1 MKFTFDKNYLLV
13 QVAIVV
19 IFYLLNTWLANK
31 DTSNHFNVKKNDSI
45 TPYEMFTYVSGLQYG
60 APGSKLEP
68 VSSEAKTLSLI
79 QRVLFI
85 SMALGGL
92 KLENAT
98 STVNVPGFGFS
109 APKVDA

>member
-1 MKFTFDKNYLLV
+1 MKFTLDKNFLLV

-31 DTSNHFNVKKNDSI
+31 DKSLHFGVKNSI
-45 TPYEMFTYVSGLQYG
+45 TPFEMFSYVSGLQYG

-68 VSSEAKTLSLI
+68 VSPEAKVVALL

-92 KLENAT
+92 RSDKSDN
-98 STVNVPGFGFS
+98 SFSVPGFGFS
-109 APKVDA
+109 APKVEA